1 MGTVVVQYIYGW
13 ERAFA
18 VGDKQIGRNG
28 VVTGEAD
35 LKLTGL
41 VALALLFIEN
51 LCLKAVR
58 RSRRRSEHTV
68 EHFFTGSPFP
78 GLEVTDVAISPSQRI
93 GQIGNERVGIDR
105 QIACVLIFLTPLR
118 LGADATEH
126 QQEDQVVS
134 GRLHIVIR

>member
-51 LCLKAVR
+51 LCLKVKIKKK
-58 RSRRRSEHTV
+58 SL
-68 EHFFTGSPFP
+68 FP
-78 GLEVTDVAISPSQRI
+78 QARG
-93 GQIGNERVGIDR
+93 
-105 QIACVLIFLTPLR
+105 
-118 LGADATEH
+118 
-126 QQEDQVVS
+126 
-134 GRLHIVIR
+134 